1 MKKYHYE
8 IPFNITK
15 KLLTREV
22 SIDSCFYRLHCSSG
36 TLVSEDFVRIP
47 ESGIRMAGGKS

>member
-1 MKKYHYE
+1 MKD
-8 IPFNITK
+8 PFNITK